1 VADVLARRGGG
12 APLIAELRRELT
24 AVGIRGRQR
33 DRILAEFAD
42 HLACDPD
49 AELGDPQTLAA
60 QFADELA
67 IDSARRSA
75 LWTFGALAI
84 VAFAVGVPQLTLPTV
99 PDIAGGRSLLLVGPA
114 TLAVVIGSQVAF
126 AAGCLAALRALRLGG
141 PQDVTLVRRRVRVAL
156 AAGALTA
163 AGSAAYAV
171 NFWSIVPGWWA
182 VLAVLCA
189 SAAAVPLGATAFA
202 SARAGSLQV
211 SRPEPVR
218 GLSADLGPFGR
229 PWAIGAS
236 AGLAMLV
243 ATSIVER
250 SLVQGALRASFEA
263 VAFAACFVTFRRY
276 LALTD

>member
-1 VADVLARRGGG
+1 V
-12 APLIAELRRELT
+12 IAELRHELT

-49 AELGDPQTLAA
+49 AELGDPRTLAA

-84 VAFAVGVPQLTLPTV
+84 VAFAVGVPQVTLPIV

-114 TLAVVIGSQVAF
+114 TLAIVIGSQVAF
-126 AAGCLAALRALRLGG
+126 VAGCLAALRALRLGG
-141 PQDVTLVRRRVRVAL
+141 PQDVTLVRRRVTVAL

-163 AGSAAYAV
+163 GGSAAYAV
-171 NFWSIVPGWWA
+171 NFWSVVPGWWA
-182 VLAVLCA
+182 VLAVVCA
-189 SAAAVPLGATAFA
+189 SGAALPLAATAFA
-202 SARAGSLQV
+202 STWAGSLKV
-211 SRPEPVR
+211 SQPEPSR
-218 GLSADLGPFGR
+218 GLSADLGPLAR
-229 PWAIGAS
+229 PWAIGA
-236 AGLAMLV
+236 AAVVAML
-243 ATSIVER
+243 AGTSIGEG
-250 SLVQGALRASFEA
+250 SLVEGVLRAGFEA
-263 VAFAACFVTFRRY
+263 VAFAVCFVTFRRY

>member
-1 VADVLARRGGG
+1 M
-12 APLIAELRRELT
+12 IAELRRELT

-33 DRILAEFAD
+33 DGILAEFAD

-49 AELGDPQTLAA
+49 AELGDPRTLAA

-84 VAFAVGVPQLTLPTV
+84 VAFAVGVPQLTLPTI

-114 TLAVVIGSQVAF
+114 TLAFVIGSQAAF
-126 AAGCLAALRALRLGG
+126 AAGCLAALRALRLAG
-141 PQDVTLVRRRVRVAL
+141 PQDVELVRRRVTVAL

-182 VLAVLCA
+182 VLAVVCA
-189 SAAAVPLGATAFA
+189 SGAAVPLGATAFV
-202 SARAGSLQV
+202 STRAGSLQV
-211 SRPEPVR
+211 SQPEPPR
-218 GLSADLGPFGR
+218 GLSADLGPLAR
-229 PWAIGAS
+229 PWTIGA
-236 AGLAMLV
+236 AAVVAML
-243 ATSIVER
+243 AGTAIVEG
-250 SLVQGALRASFEA
+250 SLVEGVLRAGVEA

>member
-1 VADVLARRGGG
+1 V
-12 APLIAELRRELT
+12 IEELRRELT

-42 HLACDPD
+42 HLACNPD

-67 IDSARRSA
+67 IHSARRSA
-75 LWTFGALAI
+75 LWTFGTLAI
-84 VAFAVGVPQLTLPTV
+84 VAVAVGVPQLTLPTV
-99 PDIAGGRSLLLVGPA
+99 PDIAGGSSLLLVGPA

-141 PQDVTLVRRRVRVAL
+141 PQDVTLVRRRVTVAL
-156 AAGALTA
+156 AAGAVTA

-171 NFWSIVPGWWA
+171 NFWSIVPNWWA
-182 VLAVLCA
+182 VLAVVCA

-211 SRPEPVR
+211 SQPEPVR

-229 PWAIGAS
+229 PWAIGAA
-236 AGLAMLV
+236 AGLVML
-243 ATSIVER
+243 AGTSIVEG
-250 SLVQGALRASFEA
+250 SLIEGVLRAGFEA
-263 VAFAACFVTFRRY
+263 VAFAACFVTFRRS